1 LRQETLQFEASLAN
15 IARPYLK
22 IKKKKSD
29 IKGAG
34 IPGIAAM

>member
-1 LRQETLQFEASLAN
+1 LRPAWPT
-15 IARPYLK
+15 ARPYLK